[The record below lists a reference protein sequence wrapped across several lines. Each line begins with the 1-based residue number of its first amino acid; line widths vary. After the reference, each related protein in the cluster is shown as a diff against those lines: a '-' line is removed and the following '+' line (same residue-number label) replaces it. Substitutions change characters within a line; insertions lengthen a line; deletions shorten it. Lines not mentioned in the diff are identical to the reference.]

1 MISIVILT
9 YNSEKSIS
17 RTLLSIAAIT
27 DDIHVVDSFSDDH
40 TIEICRGFNC
50 SINQRGFDNY
60 AEQRNWAI
68 SSLEL
73 KYPWQFHIDSDE
85 ELEPELVHKI
95 KCLDLSSTDFDGY
108 LVGRKTVVL
117 GRVLRFGGIAKTWHC
132 RLFRSGKGRCEDRL
146 YDQHFICD
154 GRVGLIKAFMRDH
167 QEASLSEWT
176 ARHNRWSDLEA
187 REVMKQAMSHDE
199 GEIQA
204 RLDGNPIERRR
215 FYKTLYYKNPIF
227 MRAVVFF
234 IYRYVIQLGF
244 LDGYP
249 GLIYHVLQGLWFR
262 FLIDAKI
269 YECRLQSS
277 NVAPKSNAS
286 LVDPSSDAATPREG

>member
-1 MISIVILT
+1 
-9 YNSEKSIS
+9 
-17 RTLLSIAAIT
+17 
-27 DDIHVVDSFSDDH
+27 
-40 TIEICRGFNC
+40 
-50 SINQRGFDNY
+50 
-60 AEQRNWAI
+60 
-68 SSLEL
+68 
-73 KYPWQFHIDSDE
+73 
-85 ELEPELVHKI
+85 
-95 KCLDLSSTDFDGY
+95 
-108 LVGRKTVVL
+108 
-117 GRVLRFGGIAKTWHC
+117 
-132 RLFRSGKGRCEDRL
+132 
-146 YDQHFICD
+146 
-154 GRVGLIKAFMRDH
+154 MRDH